1 MDQELLDLLPQN
13 ITEYPNTIVRQ
24 TGKPLEAFTV
34 FTTIELANKYIK
46 TELAY
51 CGQLIAA
58 KEKEDDEKYKYYIV
72 QDGEND
78 KILEPIADLSSLATV
93 AKTGNYED
101 LTNKPDI
108 PDVYNGKLTL
118 QGNDG
123 LTAESKI
130 FTANNE
136 GNITFTVKHAV
147 PEGAAASEKSGGK
160 ITSITT
166 DKFGHVIAVDT
177 GDDENSAHAHA
188 AGTGITLDGNGGISG
203 TTTISHADTSTLKE
217 GSYGPS
223 AGGTQAAK
231 GTLTINV
238 PQITVDG
245 MGHVTNVVNKEFT
258 VTDTD
263 TASTVKSGDVL
274 SLSDANE
281 LSTNYSIKTT
291 ATVGNLASGTTVN
304 GTIKEL
310 LDLVFGTPTKITKL
324 VLTASNS
331 SAHEYG
337 NPFSLTKAVVTVQ
350 KGTANSLDAI
360 EIRSGSATGT
370 LLASTTSVTEGANT
384 INIAAQSITANTT
397 IYAVLKYDSNNT
409 KTATGTYSFYY
420 ATYYGKVA
428 APTSVDDI
436 TYTDLTK
443 KNGKSGLKV
452 TMSNECAVLAIPGT
466 ASTIKDE
473 NNFDCTGN
481 FTKTTKIITN
491 SYGESTSYT
500 VFKLITPVSGTKTY
514 TVS

>member
-1 MDQELLDLLPQN
+1 MTEEFLNLIPEN
-13 ITEYPNTIVRQ
+13 ITEYPNVILRQ
-24 TGKPLEAFTV
+24 TGQPLEAFTI
-34 FTTIELANKYIK
+34 FPSEKLAQEYITTD
-46 TELAY
+46 LAY
-51 CGQLIAA
+51 LGQQIAIY
-58 KEKEDDEKYKYYIV
+58 DDSDKKYKYYIV
-72 QDGEND
+72 QSDD
-78 KILEPIADLSSLATV
+78 KNNKTLDPVADLSSLAKV
-93 AKTGNYED
+93 AKSGLYED
-101 LTNKPDI
+101 LI
-108 PDVYNGKLTL
+108 GAPDVNNGTLTL
-118 QGNDG
+118 KASDGVTATTEIFSAND
-123 LTAESKI
+123 AS
-130 FTANNE
+130 
-136 GNITFTVKHAV
+136 NIEFEVKHAE
-147 PEGAAASEKSGGK
+147 PTGASAGLKSGGK

-166 DKFGHVIAVDT
+166 DKFGHVIAVGKGT
-177 GDDENSAHAHA
+177 DENSAHTHA
-188 AGTGITLDGNGGISG
+188 AGTGITLDGDGGISG

-217 GSYGPS
+217 GNYGPS
-223 AGGTQAAK
+223 AGGAQAAK
-231 GTLTINV
+231 GTLKINV

-274 SLSDANE
+274 SLSDTNE

-310 LDLVFGTPTKITKL
+310 LDLVFGTPTKITNL

-370 LLASTTSVTEGANT
+370 LLASTTLVTEGANT

-428 APTSVDDI
+428 ASTSVDNI

-443 KNGKSGLKV
+443 KNSKSGLKV

-481 FTKTTKIITN
+481 FTKTTKTITN